1 MSSEMVRLWI
11 EIGAGAVILIAVT
24 AVTGQRILGKRDLTP
39 RSLHFLTLTVLIAA
53 IVILAL
59 EGVLDGGVAAA
70 LLGAVAGYVIAS
82 LARAED
88 GAPPSA

>member
-1 MSSEMVRLWI
+1 
-11 EIGAGAVILIAVT
+11 
-24 AVTGQRILGKRDLTP
+24 
-39 RSLHFLTLTVLIAA
+39 
-53 IVILAL
+53 
-59 EGVLDGGVAAA
+59 VLDGGVAAA